1 MQTPSDTDTQL
12 TAKTRELC
20 QAIIELPN
28 FAQIKQGVDAF
39 LADELVKYQFQM
51 VSERGNL
58 LQMKQNSSRPIDETE
73 ITEFNKMRDDL
84 LVNPVAKNFIEAQ
97 NEMARI
103 QESVTKL
110 LGKTFELG
118 RLPTDEDMNDG
129 SCCDSG
135 CGCH

>member
-1 MQTPSDTDTQL
+1 MENTTATEPQL
-12 TAKTRELC
+12 TAKTKELC
-20 QAIIELPN
+20 QAIVELPG
-28 FAQIKQGVDAF
+28 FGTIKERVDAF

-58 LQMKQNSSRPIDETE
+58 LQMKQNSARPIEAEE
-73 ITEFNKMRDDL
+73 INEFNKMRDDL
-84 LVNPVAKNFIEAQ
+84 LANPIAKNFIEAQ

-103 QESVTKL
+103 QEAVNKYLT
-110 LGKTFELG
+110 KTFELG
-118 RLPTDEDMNDG
+118 RLPSEEDLSDG

>member
-1 MQTPSDTDTQL
+1 MQTPTANETQL
-12 TAKTRELC
+12 NTKTKELC
-20 QAIIELPN
+20 QAIVELPG
-28 FAQIKQGVDAF
+28 FGMIKERVDAF

-58 LQMKQNSSRPIDETE
+58 LQMKQNSARPIEQEE
-73 ITEFNKMRDDL
+73 ILEFNKMRDDL
-84 LVNPVAKNFIEAQ
+84 LANPIAKNFIEAQ

-103 QESVTKL
+103 QESVNKL
-110 LGKTFELG
+110 LTKTFELG
-118 RLPTDEDMNDG
+118 RLPTEEDLNDG